1 MPFLTK
7 SLSLKFD
14 IQQAMR
20 DNLNSYQ
27 TLASLVRTFFEGF
40 TNGVADAHGIDIS
53 DRKQIKQIMLNHY
66 ENISK
71 SYAEVMFPILS
82 VVNYDSLEEVEAKT
96 QGLKAEEAAN
106 IEHVFR
112 IACNDSSLYEAM
124 VEEYKRNFGL
134 LLQGRFSGVQ
144 EHIDDYIKGENKELR
159 TATNEEKTLRLLVR
173 TTVQAY
179 VSGMKMAKADCLS
192 IKQASII
199 SMLITNA
206 NILINNAPI
215 DQERTKE
222 IKDIYEYFLIACG
235 TPEHCHVIFSELEI
249 QLKYITA
256 TEHLIPANEQA
267 N

>member
-1 MPFLTK
+1 
-7 SLSLKFD
+7 
-14 IQQAMR
+14 MR

-82 VVNYDSLEEVEAKT
+82 VVNYDSLEEVEAKI
-96 QGLKAEEAAN
+96 QELKAEEAAN
-106 IEHVFR
+106 IEHVFK
-112 IACNDSSLYEAM
+112 IACNDPALYEAM

-144 EHIDDYIKGENKELR
+144 EHIDNYTKNEHKELR
-159 TATNEEKTLRLLVR
+159 TATNEEKTLRMLVR
-173 TTVQAY
+173 TVVQAY
-179 VSGMKMAKADCLS
+179 ASGMKMAKADCLS

-222 IKDIYEYFLIACG
+222 IKDIYEYFMLVCG
-235 TPEHCHVIFSELEI
+235 TPEHCHAIFSELES
-249 QLKYITA
+249 QLKYITT
-256 TEHLIPANEQA
+256 TEHLIPANERA